1 MTPAPTVQSGWEK
14 IARRA
19 RTTRRERLPSRGG
32 AERACLAPL
41 RPEGFTTFGALLCVM
56 RKATTFERQG
66 FGGAREAP
74 ARPAVRTPA
83 ASRTPFWNLLVS
95 GTVVLALWQALV
107 TAAGLPPWLVPS
119 PVAVWQRF
127 VEALRDGTLQ
137 MHLLP
142 TVVESVGGFGLA
154 LLAGVSLGYL
164 VAHSRRLESWIAPYL
179 AALQSVPVI
188 AVAPLLIVWT
198 SSGLL
203 RNMVVAALV
212 VFFPIFSSTVAA
224 VRGIPRELREVAKVE
239 GARRWQTLRLVE
251 IPLALP
257 TLFSGIRTSLAYAT
271 TGAVVAEFV
280 GTRYGL
286 GAMINVA
293 RGLLDIPLIFVAIL
307 CLIGITLV
315 FYLILAAVERPL
327 TSWRD

>member
-1 MTPAPTVQSGWEK
+1 MPAD
-14 IARRA
+14 
-19 RTTRRERLPSRGG
+19 RGP
-32 AERACLAPL
+32 AAPRSPL
-41 RPEGFTTFGALLCVM
+41 RTLL
-56 RKATTFERQG
+56 
-66 FGGAREAP
+66 
-74 ARPAVRTPA
+74 
-83 ASRTPFWNLLVS
+83 LS
-95 GTVVLALWQALV
+95 GTIVLGLWQALV
-107 TAAGLPPWLVPS
+107 MAAQLPPWLVPS
-119 PVAVWQRF
+119 PVAVWERF
-127 VEALRDGTLQ
+127 VAAAGDGTLWV
-137 MHLLP
+137 HLVP

-154 LLAGVSLGYL
+154 LLTGVSLGYL
-164 VAHSRRLESWIAPYL
+164 VAHSPRMERWIAPYL

-188 AVAPLLIVWT
+188 AIAPLLIVWT
-198 SSGLL
+198 PSGLL
-203 RNMVVAALV
+203 RNSIVAAVV

-239 GARRWQTLRLVE
+239 GARWGQTLRLVE

-286 GAMINVA
+286 GALLNVA
-293 RGLLDIPLIFVAIL
+293 RGLVDVPLIFVAIL

-315 FYLILAAVERPL
+315 FHLLLTAVERPL